1 MRDILKTRAAVGAA
15 VLGLVCSAAVFLS
28 AAGRGEAP
36 ARGVEPAGPTPIS
49 ISPDDTGSLDAVM
62 KAFYE
67 CITFPEGKSPDWARY
82 KNLFASSAV
91 PCNRTTPG
99 AELVTNLEGFLDNFS
114 GRIQSGTIKSF
125 YEAEIARTTET
136 YGRLAQVFS
145 AYEKGMNTTDPAK
158 FARGINSLQLTF
170 RDGRWWIVSI
180 AWEDE
185 TPGNP
190 LPAKYIK

>member
-1 MRDILKTRAAVGAA
+1 MLSLIKTGRRAATAA
-15 VLGLVCSAAVFLS
+15 LCLVVLGVFCLS
-28 AAGRGEAP
+28 AAISGETSSGA
-36 ARGVEPAGPTPIS
+36 AAQAAAQ
-49 ISPDDTGSLDAVM
+49 DTLSLDAVM

-67 CITFPEGKSPDWARY
+67 SLSFPEGKGPDWVRY

-99 AELVTNLEGFLDNFS
+99 AELVTNLEGFLANFN
-114 GRIQSGTIKSF
+114 GRIQSGVIKAF
-125 YEAEIARTTET
+125 YEAEISRTTET

-145 AYEKGMNTTDPAK
+145 AYEKGINTTDPTK
-158 FARGINSLQLTF
+158 FVRGVNSLHLTF

-190 LPAKYIK
+190 LPAKYAK

>member
-1 MRDILKTRAAVGAA
+1 MSSLDKTGSKAVTA
-15 VLGLVCSAAVFLS
+15 VLSLLVMAALCLS
-28 AAGRGEAP
+28 AAYGAALLGGPSGRAP
-36 ARGVEPAGPTPIS
+36 QEDAQT
-49 ISPDDTGSLDAVM
+49 LDAVM

-67 CITFPEGKSPDWARY
+67 SITFPEGKGPDWVRY
-82 KNLFASSAV
+82 KSLFASSAV

-114 GRIQSGTIKSF
+114 GRIRSGVIKSF
-125 YEAEIARTTET
+125 YEAEISRTTET

-158 FARGINSLQLTF
+158 FVRGVNSLHLTF

-190 LPAKYIK
+190 LPAKYAK

>member
-1 MRDILKTRAAVGAA
+1 
-15 VLGLVCSAAVFLS
+15 
-28 AAGRGEAP
+28 
-36 ARGVEPAGPTPIS
+36 
-49 ISPDDTGSLDAVM
+49 M

-67 CITFPEGKSPDWARY
+67 SITFPEGKGPDWVRY
-82 KNLFASSAV
+82 KSLFASSAV

-114 GRIQSGTIKSF
+114 GRIRSGVIKSF
-125 YEAEIARTTET
+125 YEAEISRTTET

-158 FARGINSLQLTF
+158 FVRGVNSLHLTF

-190 LPAKYIK
+190 LPAKYAK